1 MRRSYISPEY
11 TESTI
16 YGTFNMVEESN
27 FFAAKM
33 LEIEDSIYISPNTG
47 PNQNI
52 IYYQRATGEQID
64 LSIESSLPSQVYSAS
79 DSMKNYQSIIMD
91 PAQLDYQKEGNT
103 KWILTVDLK
112 GILTDYLFAVMK
124 RYRTFEGISNKIT
137 RTNDVNTVAKQY
149 ISNNVLNRYKFS
161 KIDIFVSYKNLMN
174 QNVLK
179 YINTW
184 NPNWSTESNLLEKA
198 QKDLSFDSSELKI
211 LFSQEK
217 KSSEYNF
224 EYYFNILFEKI

>member
-33 LEIEDSIYISPNTG
+33 LEIEDSIYIS
-47 PNQNI
+47 NQNV

-79 DSMKNYQSIIMD
+79 DNMKTHQSIIID
-91 PAQLDYQKEGNT
+91 PTQLDYQKDGNT
-103 KWILTVDLK
+103 KWILTIDLK
-112 GILTDYLFAVMK
+112 NILTDYLFAVMK

-161 KIDIFVSYKNLMN
+161 KIDIYLSYKDLMN

-179 YINTW
+179 YKNTW
-184 NPNWSTESNLLEKA
+184 NPTISTESNLLKKA